1 MCESRCARDVS
12 EAGLIDEACYM
23 HAPRTCHAHT
33 YAHAHAHAHARAH
46 AHAHATCTCITCT
59 CHAHIARLRDVTVDD
74 GALLPQRTVEVR
86 LLLHVPAHRVPRSA
100 RTHAVEVGDEC
111 GEEGVKL
118 ARVRAGVRIRV
129 RVRVGVRVRVRV
141 GVRVGVGIGAGGL
154 SPSMRTR
161 CCSSRS
167 CARSNVSIARTH
179 SPASFFIRQV
189 CTVSHTERVQP
200 ST

>member
-1 MCESRCARDVS
+1 
-12 EAGLIDEACYM
+12 M
-23 HAPRTCHAHT
+23 HIHMHMLMHMHMPVHMHMHMHMHMRMHMPMHMQHAHDMHMHMPRTH
-33 YAHAHAHAHARAH
+33 
-46 AHAHATCTCITCT
+46 CTHC
-59 CHAHIARLRDVTVDD
+59 LRDVTVDD

-118 ARVRAGVRIRV
+118 ARVRDGVRIRV
-129 RVRVGVRVRVRV
+129 RVRAGVRIRVRVRV